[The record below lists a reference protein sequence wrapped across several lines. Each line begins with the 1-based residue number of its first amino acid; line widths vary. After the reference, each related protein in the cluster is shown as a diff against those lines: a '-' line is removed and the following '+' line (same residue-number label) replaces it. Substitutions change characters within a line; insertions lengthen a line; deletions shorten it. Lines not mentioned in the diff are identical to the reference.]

1 MSEELVGWRDED
13 WLSAAR
19 FINHLRLPSGIGKTG
34 SKAAFHQGK
43 PGF

>member
-1 MSEELVGWRDED
+1 MAISKFFFQR
-13 WLSAAR
+13 
-19 FINHLRLPSGIGKTG
+19 RLMAHFGKGGEPSGIGKTG